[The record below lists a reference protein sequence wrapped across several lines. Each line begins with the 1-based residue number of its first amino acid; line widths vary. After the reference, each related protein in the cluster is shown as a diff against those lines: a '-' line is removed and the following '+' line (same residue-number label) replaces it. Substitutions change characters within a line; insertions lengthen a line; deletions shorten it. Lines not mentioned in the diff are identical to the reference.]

1 MTRNKVKEIV
11 EHLTST
17 YESDSVNI
25 HFGMSSHITLYLPY
39 KAVYDCSDDTVMHV
53 EDGDKELWIS
63 YDKIEYIEG

>member
-17 YESDSVNI
+17 YESSTANI
-25 HFGMSSHITLYLPY
+25 HFGLTHTTLYLPY
-39 KAVYDCSDDTVMHV
+39 GAYYDTDDDTVLHV

-63 YDKIEYIEG
+63 YEKIEYIEG

>member
-17 YESDSVNI
+17 HGSDSYSI
-25 HFGMSSHITLYLPY
+25 HFGMSQTTLYLPY
-39 KAVYDCSDDTVMHV
+39 NAVYDFDDDMVMHV
-53 EDGDKELWIS
+53 EDGDKEIWIS

>member
-1 MTRNKVKEIV
+1 MTRDKVKEIV

-17 YESDSVNI
+17 CESDSANI
-25 HFGMSSHITLYLPY
+25 HFGMSSHATLYLSY
-39 KAVYDCSDDTVMHV
+39 KAVYDLDDDTVMHV